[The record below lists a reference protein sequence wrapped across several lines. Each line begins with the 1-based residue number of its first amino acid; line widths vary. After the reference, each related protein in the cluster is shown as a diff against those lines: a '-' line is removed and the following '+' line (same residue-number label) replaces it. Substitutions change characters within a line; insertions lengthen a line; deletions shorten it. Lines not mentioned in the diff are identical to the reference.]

1 MGRPIKKKFFG
12 NINPTQYGSHV
23 QGTGV
28 GGEGVSQLN
37 VSNSGTLY
45 SQGAVVTIAA
55 PNITGGNRA
64 TVSTTI
70 NGSGNV
76 AIAITNAGTGYTSAP
91 AVTITTA
98 TGRTVTATAV
108 SGESTLTSVSSV
120 AGLYVGMRLDGSPGV
135 QTSTY
140 ISSIGTTSVTLTKTM
155 TASTSSNSYLFSDVG
170 ASFAS
175 TTTLFVTGTTHDAIQ
190 ITSYIPGGGAART
203 GGDIIKQ
210 ESSRRY
216 LVQNSDG
223 VGACKLVADTPAAGE
238 MNIIATDA
246 GGATYYVT
254 KLTGRKATL
263 TNKTDT
269 STAYYVTGEV
279 APWTIDSASGSTAPT
294 AIVSISNTN

>member
-28 GGEGVSQLN
+28 GGEGVAS
-37 VSNSGTLY
+37 VAVSGTFEGKTTATTY
-45 SQGAVVTIAA
+45 TIPASVIGA
-55 PNITGGNRA
+55 PNITGGEKPTMTISFA
-64 TVSTTI
+64 STTSGAVTVLTP
-70 NGSGNV
+70 GS
-76 AIAITNAGTGYTSAP
+76 GYTSAP
-91 AVTITTA
+91 AISGAALQALGGGTGTVVLTA
-98 TGRTVTATAV
+98 T
-108 SGESTLTSVSSV
+108 
-120 AGLYVGMRLDGSPGV
+120 
-135 QTSTY
+135 
-140 ISSIGTTSVTLTKTM
+140 I
-155 TASTSSNSYLFSDVG
+155 STSI
-170 ASFAS
+170 
-175 TTTLFVTGTTHDAIQ
+175 HDAIQ

-223 VGACKLVADTPAAGE
+223 VGACTLVADDPAAGE

-269 STAYYVTGEV
+269 STAYYVSGEV

>member
-1 MGRPIKKKFFG
+1 MGRPISKKFFG
-12 NINPTQYGSHV
+12 NLNQPRETT
-23 QGTGV
+23 TGV
-28 GGEGVSQLN
+28 GGEGITQLN

-45 SQGAVVTIAA
+45 SQGAVVTVSA
-55 PNITGGNRA
+55 PNITGGVQA

-76 AIAITNAGTGYTSAP
+76 AIAITNAGAGYTSAP
-91 AVTITTA
+91 TISITTA
-98 TGRTVTATAV
+98 TARTVTATAV
-108 SGESTLTSVSSV
+108 SGEFTLTSVSSV
-120 AGLYVGMRLDGSPGV
+120 VGLQVGMRIDGSPGV

-140 ISSIGTTSVTLTKTM
+140 ISSVGTTSVTLTKTM
-155 TASTSSNSYLFSDVG
+155 TASTSSNSYVFSDVG

-175 TTTLFVTGTTHDAIQ
+175 TATLFATGTTQDAIQ
-190 ITSYIPGGGAART
+190 VISYIPTGSDVRT

-216 LVQNSDG
+216 LIQNSDG
-223 VGACKLVADTPAAGE
+223 QGICKLVAATPEAGE

-263 TNKTDT
+263 TNKTST
-269 STAYYVTGEV
+269 SSAYYVTGEL
-279 APWTIDSASGSTAPT
+279 APWTIGDAVGSTAPN
-294 AIVSISNTN
+294 AIVSISHTN